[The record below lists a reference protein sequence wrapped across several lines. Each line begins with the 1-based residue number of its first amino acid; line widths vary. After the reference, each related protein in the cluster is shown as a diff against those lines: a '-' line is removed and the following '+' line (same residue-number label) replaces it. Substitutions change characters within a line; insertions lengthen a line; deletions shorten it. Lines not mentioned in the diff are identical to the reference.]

1 AMVHADGPAS
11 ISWIVEVKTDAS
23 DEVLWTARQA
33 RVRST
38 TAPPSAAT
46 ATLGLLL
53 VTADKYRWMRI
64 RHDATRRAGPSPW
77 PTNTRTRQGR
87 PPPPPE
93 TARAA
98 GGSPPSRQPRRCAAC
113 SWRQRSRRAGG
124 RGAGPGGAGS

>member
-1 AMVHADGPAS
+1 VAAAWAHAARPAAS
-11 ISWIVEVKTDAS
+11 SGVVEVGTDAS
-23 DEVLWTARQA
+23 DEAVCTARQA
-33 RVRST
+33 RVSST
-38 TAPPSAAT
+38 TAPSSAAT

-98 GGSPPSRQPRRCAAC
+98 GGSP
-113 SWRQRSRRAGG
+113 
-124 RGAGPGGAGS
+124 